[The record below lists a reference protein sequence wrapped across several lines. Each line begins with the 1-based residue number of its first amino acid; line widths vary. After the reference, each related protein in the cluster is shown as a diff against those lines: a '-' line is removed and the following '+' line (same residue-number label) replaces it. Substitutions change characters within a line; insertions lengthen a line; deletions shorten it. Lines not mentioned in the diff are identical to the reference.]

1 MKRSNIVVT
10 ILAILIAGSM
20 SSAFAAKRSGSGG
33 GNGNQMA
40 MMKAQQMIQQYK
52 AEADKANAELAKMR
66 KENED
71 LAKQNEKLEKKIKKK
86 QKELNYTAGSLD
98 NYKDGYEKLTDR
110 LVATQEKMQELI
122 GKFRDTIKTL
132 RQTEIE
138 KNTAHN
144 NLKNTESE
152 LMVCANHNVK
162 LYDTNRELLGQYEEK
177 GVWSALKQQ
186 EPIMQLSQVQI
197 ENMIQKYRDIIDELQ
212 VEVVAQNEQ

>member
-1 MKRSNIVVT
+1 MKRSNLIVT
-10 ILAILIAGSM
+10 IIAILIAGSM
-20 SSAFAAKRSGSGG
+20 SSAFAAKRDGGG
-33 GNGNQMA
+33 GNANQMA

-66 KENED
+66 KDNED
-71 LAKQNEKLEKKIKKK
+71 LAKQNEKLEKKLKKK

-98 NYKDGYEKLTDR
+98 NYKEGYEKLTGR

-132 RQTEIE
+132 RQTETE
-138 KNTAHN
+138 KNTVQN
-144 NLKNTESE
+144 DLKNTEGE

-177 GVWSALKQQ
+177 GVWTALKQQ
-186 EPIMQLSQVQI
+186 EPLMQLSQVQI
-197 ENMIQKYRDIIDELQ
+197 ENMVQRYRDIIDDLQ
-212 VEVVAQNEQ
+212 VEVVAQSEM